1 MYYSAMTPNVYPP
14 HSLPPPYHPLS
25 PPDKMRLFS
34 AESGIIFGRTISG
47 RVGLRFNSEGNVL
60 LIGGPG
66 SGKSSCIIMPTLSAW
81 DGPFVAVDI
90 KGDLEAHYIRAGE
103 AIQKMLIALPRFKP
117 FDCMNLA
124 AEQERIFQLFL
135 GENGDRIE
143 DTYQYRSKVATL
155 DFASKYYQHLPASD
169 FNHPELVQEVEKTLQ
184 FYSRLSDELTE
195 AHKKLEAFVP
205 KAETAER
212 FDEAHLLPIA
222 MEVFGEMSFPM
233 KTEYIA
239 IAKTRGSITRV
250 TARRL
255 TFDSYLSFILTDFFE
270 GLHYGHYPRRCPI
283 CGRYFLMQSAR
294 RQQYCNGIAPEKYKG
309 KSISCRKY
317 AILLGRRERAA
328 NDPVKAAYAKRC
340 AAIRAEKSKGVITA
354 EYAAGL
360 LALAK
365 RRLQQAMEDDAY
377 AKKQYLTDM
386 KREKLYWDYDQ
397 SIQ

>member
-1 MYYSAMTPNVYPP
+1 MKSMNKYCCFSAVFRDGRVHIGEKVYGAGYCAVQLLNQYYTDDSALRIT
-14 HSLPPPYHPLS
+14 SQG
-25 PPDKMRLFS
+25 MRLRIPQSTMETGFLD
-34 AESGIIFGRTISG
+34 
-47 RVGLRFNSEGNVL
+47 VH
-60 LIGGPG
+60 
-66 SGKSSCIIMPTLSAW
+66 
-81 DGPFVAVDI
+81 D
-90 KGDLEAHYIRAGE
+90 YIRAGE

-143 DTYQYRSKVATL
+143 DTYQYRAKVAAL

-169 FNHPELVQEVEKTLQ
+169 CYYPELIQEVEETLQ

-195 AHKKLEAFVP
+195 AHEKLEAFVP

-239 IAKTRGSITRV
+239 IAKTRGGTTKV

-270 GLHYGHYPRRCPI
+270 GLHYGHYPRCCSI

-294 RQQYCNGIAPEKYKG
+294 RQQYCTGTAPEKYKG

-317 AILLGRRERAA
+317 AVLQGRKERAE

-340 AAIRAEKSKGVITA
+340 SVIRAEKSKGTITP

-360 LALAK
+360 LAFAK
-365 RRLQQAMEDDAY
+365 QRMERAMESDAY
-377 AKKQYLTDM
+377 AKRQYLQDIR
-386 KREKLYWDYDQ
+386 RENLYRDYDA
-397 SIQ
+397 SLK